1 MIKSNL
7 QGCTK
12 DLTSSAQEQSIGSNY
27 IKCNIDKN
35 SRSFFFFFFFL
46 EFVAQ
51 KMRLYLIELVNVNL
65 SKRGIKRSTIV

>member
-27 IKCNIDKN
+27 IKCNIDKT
-35 SRSFFFFFFFL
+35 SRSFFFFF
-46 EFVAQ
+46 
-51 KMRLYLIELVNVNL
+51 
-65 SKRGIKRSTIV
+65 GICGTKNETISHRVSEC

>member
-12 DLTSSAQEQSIGSNY
+12 DLTFSAQEQSVGSNY
-27 IKCNIDKN
+27 IKYNTDKT
-35 SRSFFFFFFFL
+35 SRSFFFNFFFL

-51 KMRLYLIELVNVNL
+51 KMRLNLIELMNVNL
-65 SKRGIKRSTIV
+65 SKRGIKRSMIV

>member
-27 IKCNIDKN
+27 IKCNIDKT
-35 SRSFFFFFFFL
+35 SRSFFFFFCF
-46 EFVAQ
+46 
-51 KMRLYLIELVNVNL
+51 
-65 SKRGIKRSTIV
+65 GICSTKNEAISHRVSEC

>member
-27 IKCNIDKN
+27 IKCNIDKT
-35 SRSFFFFFFFL
+35 SRSFFFFFL

-51 KMRLYLIELVNVNL
+51 KMRLYLIGLVNVNL

>member
-27 IKCNIDKN
+27 IKCNIDKT
-35 SRSFFFFFFFL
+35 SRSFFFFFF
-46 EFVAQ
+46 
-51 KMRLYLIELVNVNL
+51 
-65 SKRGIKRSTIV
+65 GICGTKNETISHRVSEC

>member
-35 SRSFFFFFFFL
+35 SRSFFFFFFF
-46 EFVAQ
+46 FFF
-51 KMRLYLIELVNVNL
+51 
-65 SKRGIKRSTIV
+65 GICGTKNETISHRVSEC

>member
-1 MIKSNL
+1 MKSNL

-27 IKCNIDKN
+27 IKCNIDKT
-35 SRSFFFFFFFL
+35 SRSFFSFFFFFL

-65 SKRGIKRSTIV
+65 SKRGIKLSMIV